1 MRNKKILIVFII
13 LILIVLGFLGYYFY
27 NTYFC
32 YTDVVAVDNSF
43 KVTVP
48 NRVKYKVKEVSDE
61 NYTLDFYSVKDEMF
75 FYSNVID
82 KQSEIDL
89 NEVVSTEK
97 NNLCSNLEDVKI
109 VSDITESNI
118 NNYKACKYSYTYT
131 DSSYGNNLYAEV
143 VWIETDSKIY
153 ILDLEVITKNM
164 EKYKTIFEEIENSFV
179 EF

>member
-1 MRNKKILIVFII
+1 MKKHSLFKV
-13 LILIVLGFLGYYFY
+13 ILIVLGFLGYYFY

-109 VSDITESNI
+109 VSDVTESNI